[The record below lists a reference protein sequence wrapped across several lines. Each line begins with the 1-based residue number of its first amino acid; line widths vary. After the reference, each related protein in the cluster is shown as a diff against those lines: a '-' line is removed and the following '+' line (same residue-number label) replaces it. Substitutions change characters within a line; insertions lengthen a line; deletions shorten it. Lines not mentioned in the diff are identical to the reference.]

1 MSENLERVHDIIQ
14 TMQGQIDKEILQVVD
29 NMSSDINSRQNTID
43 ELYQRMDTMRT
54 ELKRRGSDEMKERVL
69 KLLSNDTLFSQ
80 IDSYIPNFIERKVY
94 DQIIRALIPQINSLK

>member
-1 MSENLERVHDIIQ
+1 MSENLEKVHDIIQ

-43 ELYQRMDTMRT
+43 ELYQRMNTMRT
-54 ELKRRGSDEMKERVL
+54 ELKRRGSDEMKERIL
-69 KLLSNDTLFSQ
+69 KLLSNDALFAQ
-80 IDSYIPNFIERKVY
+80 IDSYIPNFLERKVY